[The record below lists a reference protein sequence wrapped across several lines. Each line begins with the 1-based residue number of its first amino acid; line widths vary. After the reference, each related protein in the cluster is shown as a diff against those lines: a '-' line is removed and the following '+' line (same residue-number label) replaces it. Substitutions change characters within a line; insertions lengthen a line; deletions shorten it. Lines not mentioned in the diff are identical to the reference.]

1 MKPAPFE
8 YLAPLEL
15 EETLELLQRY
25 GEDAKVLAGGQSLM
39 PLMNLRLARPKVIID
54 INRLSRLSSISAAA
68 NGGLVIGALTR
79 QRAIERAAMVKERN
93 PLLAATMP
101 LIGHFQ
107 IRNRGTV
114 GGSLA
119 HADPA
124 AELPAVSAVLGAEF
138 VLQSARRERVVQA
151 EDFFVDT
158 MTTAIQPDEL
168 LTEIRL
174 PGWRPGLGWAIDELS
189 RRRGD
194 FAMVG
199 VAVLVQMD
207 GSEACQDARV
217 ALFGVGGKPV
227 RMPRAEGMLRGKAL
241 DQKTLLEIARSVSDE
256 LDPDS
261 DVHASAEYRREVGG
275 VLTRRALERAFM
287 RTTEGKKI

>member
-1 MKPAPFE
+1 
-8 YLAPLEL
+8 
-15 EETLELLQRY
+15 
-25 GEDAKVLAGGQSLM
+25 M

-54 INRLSRLSSISAAA
+54 INRLARLSSISAAA

-79 QRAIERAAMVKERN
+79 QRAIERSAMVKERN
-93 PLLAATMP
+93 PLLAAAMP

-107 IRNRGTV
+107 IRNRGTI

-124 AELPAVSAVLGAEF
+124 AELPAVSVVLGAEF
-138 VLQSARRERVVQA
+138 VLRSARRERVVRA

-168 LTEIRL
+168 LTEIRI
-174 PGWRPGLGWAIDELS
+174 PGWRPGLGWAIDEIS

-199 VAVLVQMD
+199 VAVLVQTD
-207 GSEACQDARV
+207 GSEVCKDARV
-217 ALFGVGGKPV
+217 ALFGVGGKPA
-227 RMPRAEGMLRGKAL
+227 RMPRAEGMLRGKTL

-256 LDPDS
+256 LDTDS

-275 VLTRRALERAFM
+275 VLTRRALERAFVM
-287 RTTEGKKI
+287 ATEGKKI

>member
-1 MKPAPFE
+1 MKPARFE

-15 EETLELLQRY
+15 EEALESLQRY

-54 INRLSRLSSISAAA
+54 INRLSKLSSISAGP
-68 NGGLVIGALTR
+68 NGGLAIGALTR
-79 QRAIERAAMVKERN
+79 QRAIERSATVKERN

-107 IRNRGTV
+107 IRNRGTI

-124 AELPAVSAVLGAEF
+124 AELPAVSVVLGGEF
-138 VLQSARRERVVQA
+138 VLQSARGERVVGA

-158 MTTAIQPDEL
+158 MTTAVEPDEL
-168 LTEIRL
+168 LAEVRI
-174 PGWRPGLGWAIDELS
+174 PGWRPGLGWAIDEIS

-194 FAMVG
+194 FAMAG

-207 GSEACQDARV
+207 GSEACKDARI
-217 ALFGVGGKPV
+217 ALFGVGAKPV
-227 RMPRAEGMLRGKAL
+227 RAPRAEGMLRGRVP
-241 DQKTLLEIARSVSDE
+241 DQQTLLEIARIVSAD

-261 DVHASAEYRREVGG
+261 DVHASAEYRKEVGG
-275 VLTRRALERAFM
+275 LLTRRALERAFL
-287 RTTEGKKI
+287 RAREEKRI

>member
-1 MKPAPFE
+1 MKPARFE

-15 EETLELLQRY
+15 EEALESLQRY

-54 INRLSRLSSISAAA
+54 INRLSKLSSISAGP

-79 QRAIERAAMVKERN
+79 QRAIERSATVIERN
-93 PLLAATMP
+93 PLLAAAMP

-107 IRNRGTV
+107 IRNRGTI

-124 AELPAVSAVLGAEF
+124 AELPAVSVVLGAEF
-138 VLQSARRERVVQA
+138 VLRGARRERVIRA

-158 MTTAIQPDEL
+158 MTTAVEPDEL
-168 LTEIRL
+168 LTEIRI
-174 PGWRPGLGWAIDELS
+174 PGWRAGLGWAIEEIS

-199 VAVLVQMD
+199 VAALVQID
-207 GSEACQDARV
+207 ANEACQEARI
-217 ALFGVGGKPV
+217 ALFGVGAKPV
-227 RMPRAEGMLRGKAL
+227 RMPRAEGMLRGRAP
-241 DQKTLLEIARSVSDE
+241 DQQTLLEIARIVSAD

-261 DVHASAEYRREVGG
+261 DVHASAEYRQEVGG
-275 VLTRRALERAFM
+275 VLTRRALEKALLRA
-287 RTTEGKKI
+287 REGRK